1 MIREVNGL
9 DKLIKVLIVDDSAV
23 IRSLLTEI
31 FNLDG
36 RFEVVAAAEDPLQA
50 RDLIK
55 QTAPDVL
62 TLDIEMPKMNGIVFL
77 KNLMRLRPMP
87 VVMISTL
94 TQAGAPSTLEA
105 LELGAVDF
113 IGKPNHD
120 DPAGLAA
127 YRMVI
132 CDKVAGAALANVSVR
147 EQSRGSTGL
156 LPSPVLSGKR
166 LRPNFLCAIGA
177 STGGT
182 EAIKDV
188 LKQLPE
194 SSPSLVITQHI
205 PAAFSTS
212 FAKRLDGLSAINVYE
227 AEDGQPVKTG
237 CAYLAPG
244 GQHLRI
250 VKSGI
255 GYLCKLAD
263 GDPVNR
269 HKPSVEVLYNSVLAA
284 SGGNCMGVILT
295 GMGAD
300 GASEMLSMKEAGC
313 VTVAQDE
320 ASSVVW
326 GMPGAAVNMGA
337 ATKILPLDKVAK
349 FILYQ
354 AYNQQ

>member
-1 MIREVNGL
+1 MG
-9 DKLIKVLIVDDSAV
+9 KLIKVLVVDDSAV
-23 IRSLLTEI
+23 IRSLLTEL
-31 FNLDG
+31 FNRDG

-55 QTAPDVL
+55 QTSPDVL
-62 TLDIEMPKMNGIVFL
+62 TLDIEMPKMNGIAFL

-94 TQAGAPSTLEA
+94 TQTGAPSTLEA
-105 LELGAVDF
+105 LEIGAVDF

-127 YRMVI
+127 YSEKI
-132 CDKVAGAALANVSVR
+132 CNKVALAATANVYAR
-147 EQSRGSTGL
+147 EQPVKFDGP
-156 LPSPVLSGKR
+156 LPSPASTGKR
-166 LRPNFLCAIGA
+166 LRPNFICAIGA

-188 LKQLPE
+188 LAQLPE
-194 SSPSLVITQHI
+194 SSPPIVITQHI

-212 FAKRLDGLSAINVYE
+212 FAKRLDGISAINVFE
-227 AEDGQPVKTG
+227 AEHNQRIQSG

-244 GQHLRI
+244 DKHLKI
-250 VKSGI
+250 IKTAQ
-255 GYLCKLAD
+255 GYTCKLTD
-263 GDPVNR
+263 EDPVNR
-269 HKPSVEVLYNSVLAA
+269 HKPSVEVLYDSVIEAAGSNSL
-284 SGGNCMGVILT
+284 GIILT

-300 GASEMLSMKEAGC
+300 GARGLLSMREQGS

-326 GMPGAAVNMGA
+326 GMPGAAVQMDA
-337 ATKILPLDKVAK
+337 ASKILPLDKIAK

-354 AYNQQ
+354 AYNG